1 MQYKLSLSLIIF
13 LFFSSIS
20 SASAPRM
27 PANNYAAQLL
37 KVVKWGEEYEKSRKK
52 DVEYL
57 FGEISGDKVKDL
69 TSEQKTQVILSIRN
83 AMLKQIIADKDIFK
97 NELIKQYNQFF
108 TRDEL
113 DKLIMYYNTQ
123 MMQKLIQ
130 AKLDNKSISTEDLV
144 KETSVVSEA
153 DKKAMDSYRDSYLIA
168 RFSRFQEKVNP
179 IINKMIADRIE
190 KIYSAVIAKLPEL
203 ITKVQS
209 IKIESHD

>member
-1 MQYKLSLSLIIF
+1 MF
-13 LFFSSIS
+13 LFFSNIS
-20 SASAPRM
+20 NASAPRM
-27 PANNYAAQLL
+27 PADNYASQLL
-37 KVVKWGEEYEKSRKK
+37 KVVKWDEEFEKSRKI
-52 DVEYL
+52 DIEYL
-57 FGEISGDKVKDL
+57 FGTISGDKVKDL
-69 TSEQKTQVILSIRN
+69 TQEQRTQVILSIRN

-108 TRDEL
+108 TRDEF

-130 AKLDNKSISTEDLV
+130 AKLDNKSISTEDLI
-144 KETSVVSEA
+144 KETSIVSEE
-153 DKKAMDSYRDSYLIA
+153 DKRAMDSYRDSYLIA

-190 KIYSAVIAKLPEL
+190 KIYSAVMAKLPEL
-203 ITKVQS
+203 IAKVQS